1 MQDLVDRLPEDAQ
14 TLLRS
19 VRARL
24 LQAEGVGERFEPH
37 GRDRGDLVILHG
49 GLELARL
56 VLRAGGYPRLL
67 LEGEGEEPGEEI
79 RGLAQAG
86 KVAEQLR
93 ALAEEHQRKAPQLDL
108 FR

>member
-24 LQAEGVGERFEPH
+24 AQVEGVGERFEPH

-67 LEGEGEEPGEEI
+67 LEGEEPREEI
-79 RGLAQAG
+79 RGLAQAVQ
-86 KVAEQLR
+86 VAEQLR